1 MKISIIGA
9 GYVGLTTG
17 IGLTSL
23 GNSVTCVDIDA
34 VKVQMLNQGESTIY
48 EPELAKRLREV
59 LDKNQF
65 KATAD
70 LTGAV
75 QDSEVIFIC
84 VGTPSE
90 PDGAIDLKFI
100 EQASKDVGS
109 VLKTKS
115 DYSIVVVKSTVV
127 SGTTED
133 VVVPLLESSSGKK
146 AGAEFGVCM
155 NPEFLREGKAFF
167 DFFNPDRIVIGEL
180 DKRSGDQLYKL
191 YGDFKCPII
200 RTNLKTAE
208 MIKYASNAFLATKIS
223 FINEIGNICKRLG
236 IDVYEV
242 ANGIG
247 LDRRISPHF
256 LSAGIGFGGSCFP
269 KDVKAL
275 MAKARELGYE
285 PEILKKVIDLNES
298 QPLRVVELL
307 KRHVSNL
314 KGRSIGILGL
324 AFKPETDDIRE
335 APSIKVVEELL
346 RQGARVRAYDP
357 EAMDNFKK
365 LFPDV
370 QYCSAEE
377 VLTSE
382 AILIL
387 TEWDEFEKLDYSG
400 KIVVDGRKIDEA
412 RKARM
417 YEGIGW

>member
-17 IGLTSL
+17 VGLASL
-23 GNSVTCVDIDA
+23 GNSVTCVDIEEA
-34 VKVQMLNQGESTIY
+34 KVERLNRGESTIY
-48 EPELAKRLREV
+48 EPELAERLREA

-65 KATAD
+65 KATTD
-70 LTGAV
+70 LTGAIR
-75 QDSEVIFIC
+75 DSKIIFIC
-84 VGTPSE
+84 VGTPSK

-100 EQASKDVGS
+100 KQASKDVGGVLRTKRNYS
-109 VLKTKS
+109 V
-115 DYSIVVVKSTVV
+115 VVVKSTVV

-133 VVVPLLESSSGKK
+133 VVIPLLESSSGKK
-146 AGAEFGVCM
+146 AGSEFGVCM
-155 NPEFLREGKAFF
+155 NPEFLREGKAFY
-167 DFFNPDRIVIGEL
+167 DFFNPDRIVIGGL
-180 DKRSGDQLYKL
+180 DKRSGDALYQLYR
-191 YGDFKCPII
+191 DFKCPII

-269 KDVKAL
+269 KDVRAL
-275 MAKARELGYE
+275 MTKAEELGYE
-285 PEILKKVIDLNES
+285 PEILKKVIDLNEN
-298 QPLRVVELL
+298 QPLRLVELL
-307 KRHVSNL
+307 KKHVPNL
-314 KGRSIGILGL
+314 KGKNIGVLGL

-335 APSIKVVEELL
+335 APSIKIVEELL
-346 RQGARVRAYDP
+346 SRGAKVRAYDP

-377 VLTSE
+377 VLTSD

-387 TEWDEFEKLDYSG
+387 TEWDEFKKFDYSG
-400 KIVVDGRKIDEA
+400 KIVIDGRKIDEA
-412 RKARM
+412 RKAKI

>member
-17 IGLTSL
+17 IGLASL
-23 GNSVTCVDIDA
+23 NLVTCVDIDA
-34 VKVQMLNQGESTIY
+34 AKVEKLNHGESTIY
-48 EPELAKRLREV
+48 EPELAERLREA

-65 KATAD
+65 KATTD
-70 LTGAV
+70 LTGAI
-75 QDSEVIFIC
+75 QDSEIIFIC
-84 VGTPSE
+84 VGTPSK
-90 PDGAIDLKFI
+90 PDGSMDLKFI
-100 EQASKDVGS
+100 KQATKDVGS
-109 VLKTKS
+109 VLKTRS
-115 DYSIVVVKSTVV
+115 DYSVVVVKSTVV
-127 SGTTED
+127 SGTTEN

-180 DKRSGDQLYKL
+180 DKRSGDALHKL

-200 RTNLKTAE
+200 RTNPRTAE

-223 FINEIGNICKRLG
+223 FINEIGNICKRLD

-275 MAKARELGYE
+275 MAKAKELGYE
-285 PEILKKVIDLNES
+285 PEILKKVIELNES
-298 QPLRVVELL
+298 QPLRLVELL
-307 KRHVSNL
+307 KKHVPNL
-314 KGRSIGILGL
+314 KGKSIGVLGL

-346 RQGARVRAYDP
+346 RQGARVRAHDP
-357 EAMDNFKK
+357 EAVDNFKRS
-365 LFPDV
+365 FPDV
-370 QYCSAEE
+370 QYCSAKE
-377 VLTSE
+377 VLTSD

-387 TEWDEFEKLDYSG
+387 TEWDEFKKLDYSG
-400 KIVVDGRKIDEA
+400 KIVIDGRKIDEA
-412 RKARM
+412 RKARI
-417 YEGIGW
+417 YEGVGW